1 MLNGIEIYVCLVV
14 VLLAIF
20 SGFVPKISTSLRE
33 CRKKSAI
40 KQSKKNVRSIN
51 DYDDFDEDLY
61 VLELEKEE
69 AANAMLSK
77 NPDAYDEN
85 GKPKANFFINAIS
98 LVIGFQST
106 ISLIGIPVEFY
117 YHGFK
122 SLQITLSFVAAPV
135 IIAVFFVPFIYRIKG
150 HSVYEYLDDKFN
162 DSKSVK
168 YFTVL
173 LMILFQLILSSL
185 VLFSTCNTIM
195 QILSLNHQ
203 VDLWPIVLV
212 LGTTSFSLALLGLQS
227 VIWANFFQFF
237 IMVSCNI
244 LVILLGIKFY
254 DGNQSESILE
264 GINLMWNVTVSTGHN
279 QFFSFAERNQDRY
292 TFFNSLIGMTFNTI
306 PTYCLTQQ
314 SFMRIKQAKSLRSAR
329 WLVLSIIPFGFINIA
344 LIVCVGAVILAFY
357 AKCGDPMS
365 TGSMKNQNQ
374 LLSMFLTQF
383 YTKYT
388 GLLGFY
394 IALLISSAINTI
406 ASSLKGL
413 SVTLSEDIFASF
425 SNVRENN
432 RKMSNSFNRTSYKMH
447 KLSEKYGF
455 SYDEEILNLQI
466 RFNTSRNRRK
476 IIKEYV
482 KNCKH
487 PNRHCV
493 QMCVVLTGLVV
504 IALAIALEKSTE
516 SLTSTALSI
525 LNSIHGP
532 LLFVYLCAMFN
543 DYSHKRNSYAHNRS
557 TISKLNNLYIHYA
570 DVIISSVCAMGVV
583 LFFYFGKMIT
593 FSEHKSFYTA
603 DHLHVIQPNLTVG
616 SSNRFCQRNNTSLP
630 LVDTSTNSSMGSEDI
645 PFSSSG
651 LEYYHYFFRI
661 SFAWYPFLGIVVC
674 FLSLFVLSSIRFLV
688 NKIAFQ
694 CLRRCYR

>member
-1 MLNGIEIYVCLVV
+1 MLNEIEIYVCLIVV
-14 VLLAIF
+14 VLAIL
-20 SGFVPKISTSLRE
+20 SGFVPKLSTSFRE

-40 KQSKKNVRSIN
+40 NKSKKNVRSIN

-69 AANAMLSK
+69 ATNAMLSK
-77 NPDAYDEN
+77 NKDAFDEN
-85 GKPKANFFINAIS
+85 GKPKANFFVNAIS

-122 SLQITLSFVAAPV
+122 SLQITLSFIAAPI
-135 IIAVFFVPFIYRIKG
+135 IIAVFFVPFIYRIKS

-195 QILSLNHQ
+195 QIISLSRQ

-212 LGTTSFSLALLGLQS
+212 LGTISFSLALLGLQS
-227 VIWANFFQFF
+227 VIWANFFQYF

-244 LVILLGIKFY
+244 LVIILGLKFY
-254 DGNQSESILE
+254 DGNSTASIFD
-264 GINLMWNVTVSTGHN
+264 GIGLMWNTTVSTGHN
-279 QFFSFAERNQDRY
+279 QLFSFSEGSQDRY
-292 TFFNSLIGMTFNTI
+292 TFYNNLIGMSFNTI

-344 LIVCVGAVILAFY
+344 LIVLVGAVILAFY

-365 TGSMKNQNQ
+365 AGSMKNQNQ
-374 LLSMFLTQF
+374 LLTTFLTQF
-383 YTKYT
+383 YTNYT

-413 SVTLSEDIFASF
+413 SVTLSEDILNSF
-425 SNVRENN
+425 NKNRGN
-432 RKMSNSFNRTSYKMH
+432 RKMSNSFNRTSYKMQR
-447 KLSEKYGF
+447 LTEKYGF

-466 RFNTSRNRRK
+466 RFNTTRNKRK

-493 QMCVVLTGLVV
+493 QLCVVLTGLVV
-504 IALAIALEKSTE
+504 IALAISLEKSTE

-557 TISKLNNLYIHYA
+557 TISKLNNLYIHYF
-570 DVIISSVCAMGVV
+570 DVIFSSVCAIGAV
-583 LFFYFGKMIT
+583 LFLYFGKMIT
-593 FSEHKSFYTA
+593 FSDHESFYTA
-603 DHLHVIQPNLTVG
+603 DHLHVNHNLTA
-616 SSNRFCQRNNTSLP
+616 SSGFCQLNSPSFIANLTT
-630 LVDTSTNSSMGSEDI
+630 DTSEILIGHVTSPSKS
-645 PFSSSG
+645 
-651 LEYYHYFFRI
+651 LECYHYLFRI
-661 SFAWYPFLGIVVC
+661 SFAWYPFLGIIVC
-674 FLSLFVLSSIRFLV
+674 FFSLFVLSSIRFLV
-688 NKIAFQ
+688 NTIVSKCF
-694 CLRRCYR
+694 RRCYRN